1 MELRILECCH
11 VFVTVDSYFHEF
23 WSWNRLL
30 EIIPNLTN
38 DQAKW
43 YAIETIGEVCRL
55 GEETKQTLLK
65 NISSNDQTA
74 LQHSLSNL
82 QKLKVVSKVKAE
94 DIDSENVPSN
104 LSVIENVLLPKS
116 DNVPNNI
123 VFVSLESRKKIL
135 TDMASGIASRK
146 TIFLMVSFLR
156 AKISFLNIKLMHIFY
171 KY

>member
-11 VFVTVDSYFHEF
+11 IFVTVDSYFHEF

-74 LQHSLSNL
+74 LQHSLNNL
-82 QKLKVVSKVKAE
+82 QKLKVISKVKAE
-94 DIDSENVPSN
+94 DVIDSENVPSN

-116 DNVPNNI
+116 DNVANNI

-156 AKISFLNIKLMHIFY
+156 AKNFIS
-171 KY
+171 KYQVNAYLL

>member
-1 MELRILECCH
+1 M
-11 VFVTVDSYFHEF
+11 
-23 WSWNRLL
+23 
-30 EIIPNLTN
+30 
-38 DQAKW
+38 
-43 YAIETIGEVCRL
+43 CRL

-74 LQHSLSNL
+74 LQHSLNNL

-94 DIDSENVPSN
+94 DVIDSENVPSN

-116 DNVPNNI
+116 DNVANNI

-146 TIFLMVSFLR
+146 TIFLMVSY
-156 AKISFLNIKLMHIFY
+156 AE
-171 KY
+171 